1 MGLLNIGM
9 SGLNAAQGSLATL
22 SNNIANAKTPGYSRQ
37 QTMQTAN
44 GMSGVGGVFVG
55 TGTTLSDVRR
65 VYNQFLDTQLQ
76 TTTSLNFDAKAYL
89 DQIGSVDKLLSDKS
103 TGVGAA
109 LNSFFAAL
117 QTSSANPSDN
127 SARQLVLTIA
137 QTLGNRFNS
146 IATELNKQKKAS
158 TANWRRSP
166 ARSTN

>member
-44 GMSGVGGVFVG
+44 GMSAAGGVFVG

-103 TGVGAA
+103 TGVG
-109 LNSFFAAL
+109 
-117 QTSSANPSDN
+117 
-127 SARQLVLTIA
+127 
-137 QTLGNRFNS
+137 
-146 IATELNKQKKAS
+146 
-158 TANWRRSP
+158 
-166 ARSTN
+166 